1 MRIFIILFSL
11 VVIGCGITG
20 QTSKEKHI
28 GSFYDF
34 KTPGTPMEWTCA
46 SSQTNRGDCSA
57 SQPRDP
63 NNSDENWVDTILNL
77 LKRI

>member
-1 MRIFIILFSL
+1 MRIIIIVFAL
-11 VVIGCGITG
+11 VLVGCGITG
-20 QTSKEKHI
+20 KTSQDKHV

-46 SSQTNRGDCSA
+46 SSQTNRDDCSA
-57 SQPRDP
+57 AKPRDP
-63 NNSDENWVDTILNL
+63 NNTDENWVDTILNL